1 MENINTKQKS
11 DTKNSSFFSSLHFKI
26 ILTFTGLVALIT
38 VVSGIVLIYQTQNY
52 LQKAILQKNFVE
64 TENLKNEINSFI
76 NESIRS
82 IETLTFLP
90 DFKEFDP
97 FAISEILK
105 ELIKENDMFQ
115 SATVLDK
122 DGIEFVS
129 TTSFEQ
135 PHNLFKDKV
144 FRKTIKDP
152 YVSEVYYSPSGSP
165 LVQIAAPILDYG
177 DFNNRLGVLIVE
189 FKLSSLWPFIDV
201 LDKTTGTI
209 IAVTDNKGNLIYH
222 TDKNLIYD
230 KKNISFNPAID
241 DALEGKSGSG
251 RFKEKNGNLLPYQS
265 AYPSFGSY
273 FMDLVLHRNRN
284 NIFCTY
290 TPLNKPLE
298 GAIVIQQKAVYALLD
313 IIHMQRQSLFL
324 IAISTFLAFLIGSST
339 AKKLSTPLRKLIAGT
354 KIVGSGNLNYRIDI
368 KSKDEIGLLA
378 NSFNKMTQ
386 DLLIQRQK
394 AITDGLTGLYT
405 HSHFERILEAEVD
418 RAVRYKTALSLLL
431 LDIDFFKSFNDNYG
445 HQVGDIVLEKIAGA
459 FTQGLRKS
467 DTSARYG
474 GEEFAIIAPG
484 TNEETIRVLGERIR
498 QKVANDITIEHEG
511 KQLKVTV
518 SIGVTTLSDNDRESN
533 IFPGDF
539 FKRVDTALYKAKE
552 NGRNQVVQL

>member
-1 MENINTKQKS
+1 MANFKSKQI
-11 DTKNSSFFSSLHFKI
+11 DTGKTSFFFSSLHFKI

-38 VVSGIVLIYQTQNY
+38 ITSGIVLIYQTQNY

-64 TENLKNEINSFI
+64 TANLKNEINSFT
-76 NESIRS
+76 NESIKS

-129 TTSFEQ
+129 TESFKQ
-135 PHNLFKDKV
+135 PQDLSKDKV

-165 LVQIAAPILDYG
+165 LVQIAAPIVDYG
-177 DFNNRLGVLIVE
+177 DFENRLGVLIVE

-230 KKNISFNPAID
+230 KKNISFNPTVEK
-241 DALEGKSGSG
+241 ALEGKSGSG
-251 RFKEKNGNLLPYQS
+251 RFKERNGTLVPYQN
-265 AYPSFGSY
+265 AYPSFGGY
-273 FMDLVLHRNRN
+273 LLDLVLHRNRN

-290 TPLNKPLE
+290 TPLNNPLE
-298 GAIVIQQKAVYALLD
+298 GAIVIQQKSMYALLD
-313 IIHMQRQSLFL
+313 VIHMQKQSLYL
-324 IAISTFLAFLIGSST
+324 IIISTFLAFIIGSST

-368 KSKDEIGLLA
+368 RSKDEIGLLA

-386 DLLIQRQK
+386 DLLVQRKK

-418 RAVRYKTALSLLL
+418 RAVRYKTALSLLI

-445 HQVGDIVLEKIAGA
+445 HQIGDVVLEKISAA

-474 GEEFAIIAPG
+474 GEEFTIIAPG
-484 TNEETIRVLGERIR
+484 TNEETIKILGERIR
-498 QKVANDITIEHEG
+498 KKIADDIVVEYEG
-511 KQLKVTV
+511 KKLKVTV
-518 SIGVTTLSDNDRESN
+518 SIGVTTLNDTDRENN
-533 IFPGDF
+533 IFHGDF